1 MDFLE
6 AIAPILAIAGA
17 VLAAVVLGW
26 ILRKVAT
33 HALRK
38 VPKIQEVT
46 RKARGPLQAVLAVLG
61 IRIALGATARDTPW
75 FPPVDYVLVLA
86 LIFSLAWLLVA
97 VLSIIETVVLRHY
110 ENSGRDYRRGQRLKT
125 QIMLARRVAVAV
137 IITLA
142 LASVLLTIDEVRALG
157 AGILAS
163 AGLISIVAGLAVQ
176 SSLSN
181 VFAGVQLAFTDAIR
195 VDDVVLVEGEMGT
208 IEEITMTYVV
218 VQAWDERRLIL
229 PSTYFTS
236 TPFENW
242 TRRRSEL
249 LGTVELD
256 LDWRV
261 PIEQMRSHLREV
273 LDASDLWDGRTG
285 TLQITQATD
294 GVVRARILV
303 SAADSGA
310 LWDLQCLVREKMV
323 GFIQTRFPDA
333 LPRQRW
339 EAVTASSSSSSS
351 APHTANDDVAGHHPR
366 DGRLF
371 TGSPEAERRRE
382 DFSGPGE
389 DALDERE
396 ARKAS

>member
-1 MDFLE
+1 
-6 AIAPILAIAGA
+6 
-17 VLAAVVLGW
+17 
-26 ILRKVAT
+26 
-33 HALRK
+33 
-38 VPKIQEVT
+38 
-46 RKARGPLQAVLAVLG
+46 VLAVLG
-61 IRIALGATARDTPW
+61 ARIALGATARDAAW

-86 LIFSLAWLLVA
+86 LIVTLAWLLVT
-97 VLSIIETVVLRHY
+97 VLSIVETMVLRYY
-110 ENSGRDYRRGQRLKT
+110 EHSSRDNRRAQRLKT
-125 QIMLARRVAVAV
+125 QVMLARRVSVAV
-137 IITLA
+137 VITLA

-195 VDDVVLVEGEMGT
+195 VNDVVLVEGAMGT

-218 VQAWDERRLIL
+218 VRSWDERRLIL

-249 LGTVELD
+249 LGTIELD

-261 PIEQMRSHLREV
+261 PIEHMRSRLREI
-273 LDASDLWDGRTG
+273 LDGSELWDDRTG
-285 TLQITQATD
+285 TLQITKATD
-294 GVVRARILV
+294 GLIRARILV

-310 LWDLQCLVREKMV
+310 LWDLQCLVREQMV

-339 EAVTASSSSSSS
+339 EAVSPSSVPSVPGE
-351 APHTANDDVAGHHPR
+351 AENDAGHQPS

-371 TGSPEAERRRE
+371 TGSPEAERRRA
-382 DFSGPGE
+382 DFSGPAE
-389 DALDERE
+389 DLFEEGRV
-396 ARKAS
+396 RTVS

>member
-1 MDFLE
+1 MDLLE
-6 AIAPILAIAGA
+6 MIAPFLAVAGA
-17 VLAAVVLGW
+17 VFAAVVLAW
-26 ILRKVAT
+26 IIRRVAAR
-33 HALRK
+33 ALRK
-38 VPKIQEVT
+38 VPAVREATGKV
-46 RKARGPLQAVLAVLG
+46 RGPLQAALAVLG
-61 IRIALGATARDTPW
+61 ARIALGATASDAGW

-86 LIFSLAWLLVA
+86 LIVTLTWLLVA
-97 VLSIIETVVLRHY
+97 VLSVIETVVLRHY
-110 ENSGRDYRRGQRLKT
+110 AASGRDHRLARRLTT
-125 QIMLARRVAVAV
+125 QIMIARRVAVAV

-142 LASVLLTIDEVRALG
+142 LASILLTIDEVRALG

-176 SSLSN
+176 SSLTN

-218 VQAWDERRLIL
+218 VQSWDERRLIL

-261 PIEQMRSHLREV
+261 PIEAMRTRLQEI
-273 LDASDLWDGRTG
+273 LDGSELWDGRNG
-285 TLQITQATD
+285 KLQITQATD
-294 GVVRARILV
+294 GLVRARILI

-310 LWDLQCLVREKMV
+310 LWDLQCLVREQMV
-323 GFIQTRFPDA
+323 GFIQSGFPEA

-339 EAVTASSSSSSS
+339 EAVPPSS
-351 APHTANDDVAGHHPR
+351 ASAFSQADDDVSRGSLH
-366 DGRLF
+366 DDRLF
-371 TGSPEAERRRE
+371 TR
-382 DFSGPGE
+382 
-389 DALDERE
+389 
-396 ARKAS
+396 

>member
-1 MDFLE
+1 MDLLE
-6 AIAPILAIAGA
+6 VIAPLLAVVGA

-26 ILRKVAT
+26 ILRRVADRG
-33 HALRK
+33 LRK
-38 VPKIQEVT
+38 VPQIHDVT
-46 RKARGPLQAVLAVLG
+46 RKSRGPLQAVLAVVG
-61 IRIALGATARDTPW
+61 VRIALGATARDDAW

-86 LIFSLAWLLVA
+86 LIVSLAWLLVT
-97 VLSIIETVVLRHY
+97 VLSIVETMVLRYY
-110 ENSGRDYRRGQRLKT
+110 EHSSRDNRRAQRLKT
-125 QIMLARRVAVAV
+125 QVMLARRVSVAV

-195 VDDVVLVEGEMGT
+195 VDDVVLVEGDMGT

-218 VQAWDERRLIL
+218 VRSWDERRLIL

-249 LGTVELD
+249 LGTIELD

-261 PIEQMRSHLREV
+261 PIEHMRCRLREI
-273 LDASDLWDGRTG
+273 LDGSELWDGRTG
-285 TLQITQATD
+285 TLQITKATD
-294 GVVRARILV
+294 GLIRARILV

-310 LWDLQCLVREKMV
+310 LWDLQCLVREQMV
-323 GFIQTRFPDA
+323 GFLQTRFPDA

-339 EAVTASSSSSSS
+339 EAVSPSSSVPSVPGQ
-351 APHTANDDVAGHHPR
+351 AENDAGRHPT

-371 TGSPEAERRRE
+371 TGSPEAERRRA
-382 DFSGPGE
+382 DFSGPVE
-389 DALDERE
+389 DLLEEGRV
-396 ARKAS
+396 RTVS

>member
-1 MDFLE
+1 MDFLK
-6 AIAPILAIAGA
+6 AITPFLAVAGA

-26 ILRKVAT
+26 ILRRVAAR
-33 HALRK
+33 ALRK
-38 VPKIQEVT
+38 VPQIHEVT
-46 RKARGPLQAVLAVLG
+46 RNSRGPLQAVLAVLG
-61 IRIALGATARDTPW
+61 VRIALGATARDTAW
-75 FPPVDYVLVLA
+75 FPPVDYTLVLA
-86 LIFSLAWLLVA
+86 LIVSLAWLLVA
-97 VLSIIETVVLRHY
+97 VLSIVETIVLRHY
-110 ENSGRDYRRGQRLKT
+110 ENANRDNRRARRLKT

-137 IITLA
+137 IITLTV
-142 LASVLLTIDEVRALG
+142 ASVLLTIDEVRALG

-195 VDDVVLVEGEMGT
+195 VEDVVLVEGEMGT

-218 VQAWDERRLIL
+218 VQSWDERRLIL

-261 PIEQMRSHLREV
+261 PIENMRVRLREI
-273 LDASDLWDGRTG
+273 LDASDLWDNRTG
-285 TLQITQATD
+285 TLQITKATD
-294 GVVRARILV
+294 GMIRARILV

-310 LWDLQCLVREKMV
+310 LWDLQCLVREQMV
-323 GFIQTRFPDA
+323 GFIQSRFPDA

-339 EAVTASSSSSSS
+339 EVVSSSS
-351 APHTANDDVAGHHPR
+351 AAPTAGQTTNDDAGLHPS

-371 TGSPEAERRRE
+371 TGSPEAERRRA

-389 DALDERE
+389 DVLNERE
-396 ARKAS
+396 ARTGS

>member
-6 AIAPILAIAGA
+6 AITPFLAVAGA

-26 ILRKVAT
+26 ILRRVAAR
-33 HALRK
+33 ALRS
-38 VPKIQEVT
+38 VPQIHEVT
-46 RKARGPLQAVLAVLG
+46 WKSRGPLQAVLAVLG
-61 IRIALGATARDTPW
+61 IRIALGATAREAAW

-86 LIFSLAWLLVA
+86 LIVSLSWLLVA
-97 VLSIIETVVLRHY
+97 ALSIIETVVLRHY
-110 ENSGRDYRRGQRLKT
+110 EKSSRDNRRARRLKT

-195 VDDVVLVEGEMGT
+195 VDDVVFVEGEMGT
-208 IEEITMTYVV
+208 VEEITMTYVV
-218 VQAWDERRLIL
+218 VQSWDERRLIL

-256 LDWRV
+256 LDWGI
-261 PIEQMRSHLREV
+261 PIESMRSRLREI
-273 LDASDLWDGRTG
+273 LDGSELWDGRTG
-285 TLQITQATD
+285 ALQITNATD
-294 GVVRARILV
+294 GMIRARILV
-303 SAADSGA
+303 SAADSGTR
-310 LWDLQCLVREKMV
+310 WDLQCLVREEMV
-323 GFIQTRFPDA
+323 RFIQTEFPDA

-339 EAVTASSSSSSS
+339 EAVPPSSSV
-351 APHTANDDVAGHHPR
+351 APISTETGNDDAGRHPR

-389 DALDERE
+389 DVLDERE
-396 ARKAS
+396 ARRIS